1 MNPRVVKKDGLKH
14 LDRVIQIVCRNLAR
28 NGYPLVLTFMQ
39 CAEYGIYT
47 IIDLHA
53 APGGMQR
60 YVEQFNRIVDC
71 SKGKTLTGIQTTQL
85 IKRCVSSKWRHA
97 GKYPLTFIW

>member
-1 MNPRVVKKDGLKH
+1 MNPRVFKKDGLKH

-53 APGGMQR
+53 APGGMQL
-60 YVEQFNRIVDC
+60 YVEQFNRIDDC
-71 SKGKTLTGIQTTQL
+71 SKGKTLTGIQTTRL